1 MFPNL
6 VNHQNVGTNS
16 APNFPPET
24 KGTFLQRRHI
34 LQSKLSEDL
43 GLTIFGRHLVFT
55 PLLTNILLVPPLSLL
70 IPIFFRGYHIFGQCI
85 LDNHGER
92 TIRIEWTLCRSQDV
106 RRGER
111 QGRQFNRVSYISIF
125 LWNTYFLWYSGWRP
139 ERAHDLQDGRPH
151 DCRPSSLLLRH
162 LLNHLDWM
170 SAWWL
175 DDWQI
180 PGFQ

>member
-34 LQSKLSEDL
+34 LQSKLSEDI
-43 GLTIFGRHLVFT
+43 GLTIFGRPLVFT

-70 IPIFFRGYHIFGQCI
+70 IPNFFREYRIFGQCV

-92 TIRIEWTLCRSQDV
+92 TIRIEWSLCCSQDV

-111 QGRQFNRVSYISIF
+111 SGWQFNRVSHKHF
-125 LWNTYFLWYSGWRP
+125 F
-139 ERAHDLQDGRPH
+139 
-151 DCRPSSLLLRH
+151 
-162 LLNHLDWM
+162 
-170 SAWWL
+170 
-175 DDWQI
+175 
-180 PGFQ
+180 

>member
-70 IPIFFRGYHIFGQCI
+70 IPIFFENIIYLDSVSLTTMGRGQFELSGRYA
-85 LDNHGER
+85 
-92 TIRIEWTLCRSQDV
+92 V
-106 RRGER
+106 RKMFEEENAVCKSSFCQNVMR
-111 QGRQFNRVSYISIF
+111 QSEN
-125 LWNTYFLWYSGWRP
+125 YF
-139 ERAHDLQDGRPH
+139 DTV
-151 DCRPSSLLLRH
+151 
-162 LLNHLDWM
+162 
-170 SAWWL
+170 
-175 DDWQI
+175 I
-180 PGFQ
+180 